1 MFGGLGDLAKMMQ
14 QAKEIK
20 KNVENMKKTLAE
32 SEFSGVSANGKV
44 IAVVTG
50 DFQLRKVEFK
60 ASDIAENDVFEAVNT
75 ALDTA
80 RNEAQAKIQEIAG
93 PLNVPGLF

>member
-20 KNVENMKKTLAE
+20 KNVEDMKKTLAE
-32 SEFSGVSANGKV
+32 SEFSGVSANGSV
-44 IAVVTG
+44 IAIVSG
-50 DFQLRKVEFK
+50 DFQLKKVEFK
-60 ASDIAENDVFEAVNT
+60 ATDVTSDDVFEAVNT
-75 ALDTA
+75 ALNTA
-80 RNEAQAKIQEIAG
+80 RNEAQSKIQEIAG

>member
-32 SEFSGVSANGKV
+32 TEFSGVSSNGSV

-50 DFQLRKVEFK
+50 DFQLKNVEFK
-60 ASDIAENDVFEAVNT
+60 SENVTSNDVYEAVNT
-75 ALDTA
+75 ALNTA

>member
-20 KNVENMKKTLAE
+20 KNVEEMKKNLSEA
-32 SEFSGVSANGKV
+32 EFSGVSANGKV
-44 IAVVTG
+44 VAVVSG
-50 DFQLRKVEFK
+50 DFQLKKVEFK
-60 ASDIAENDVFEAVNT
+60 AADVAENDVFEAVNT
-75 ALDTA
+75 ALNTA
-80 RNEAQAKIQEIAG
+80 RNEAQSKLQEIAG

>member
-20 KNVENMKKTLAE
+20 KNVEEMKKKLSE
-32 SEFSGVSANGKV
+32 SEFSGVSSNGRV
-44 IAVVTG
+44 IAVVSG
-50 DFQLRKVEFK
+50 DFQLKSVKFQ
-60 ASDIAENDVFEAVNT
+60 AADVAENDVFEAVNT
-75 ALDTA
+75 ALETA
-80 RNEAQAKIQEIAG
+80 RNEAQAKMQEIAG

>member
-20 KNVENMKKTLAE
+20 KNVEEMKKTLAE
-32 SEFSGVSANGKV
+32 SEFSGVSANAKV
-44 IAVVTG
+44 IAVVSG
-50 DFQLRKVEFK
+50 DFQLKRVEFK
-60 ASDIAENDVFEAVNT
+60 DGNVAENDVFEAVNT
-75 ALDTA
+75 ALNTA
-80 RNEAQAKIQEIAG
+80 RNEAQSKLQEIAG